1 MLLVV
6 TLACS
11 LGGAARE
18 SESPPSS
25 TTLVSTVTPLPT
37 TALMPTVASVAAEAQ
52 PTPATAPS
60 GESPVAEEPVSPPA
74 APAGPTDYDTVFPLP
89 DDVQNFTGSG
99 GESMVNF
106 QTGLSM
112 EEVIA
117 FYRQSFSEKGL
128 IERSILTTIDD
139 SGFSMVFDG
148 WDNGKALVIQGVDM
162 GASVNVNIRFEDV

>member
-11 LGGAARE
+11 LGGAAKE
-18 SESPPSS
+18 SESPPPS
-25 TTLVSTVTPLPT
+25 TTLVSAVTSVPT
-37 TALMPTVASVAAEAQ
+37 TAPTPTVASVAAEAQ
-52 PTPATAPS
+52 PTPETAPS
-60 GESPVAEEPVSPPA
+60 GDSPVAEEPTSPPT

-99 GESMVNF
+99 GEGMVNF
-106 QTGLSM
+106 QTSLSL
-112 EEVIA
+112 EEVVA
-117 FYRQSFSEKGL
+117 FYRQSFAEKGL
-128 IERSILTTIDD
+128 TERSILTTIDD

-162 GASVNVNIRFEDV
+162 GASVNVNIRFEGV